1 MATHG
6 RGGRGQRLHRPLVLD
21 PLRGL
26 HHHGHVRD
34 VRIPFSPSPLFG
46 MLLTRPLPPPS
57 GMVVDQARKGGFRL
71 RTVDEIEE
79 NRAHLADA
87 EAPSPI
93 KRTSSDI
100 DKKGSAEYVET
111 I

>member
-1 MATHG
+1 
-6 RGGRGQRLHRPLVLD
+6 
-21 PLRGL
+21 
-26 HHHGHVRD
+26 
-34 VRIPFSPSPLFG
+34 
-46 MLLTRPLPPPS
+46 
-57 GMVVDQARKGGFRL
+57 MVVDQARKGGFRL

-79 NRAHLADA
+79 NRAHLTDA
-87 EAPSPI
+87 EVPSSI